1 MLDLF
6 SLDNTLFVFARQH
19 ISLIEAASVLFGL
32 LCVFLATRG
41 RVANFWVG
49 YIYNI
54 LLFILFY
61 QKGLYSSM
69 ILQPIAFT
77 INFFGH
83 YRWTHP
89 KEGEENERA
98 LLKVTLLSNRNRLR
112 FAVQI
117 VVVTLLWALLLSK
130 LHLILPSLFNQ
141 AQRPL
146 LDSFVT
152 ITALTAQ
159 YLSAQKKL
167 ECWFAWLVVN
177 STNFILYILAGL
189 AFLPLVSVGYL
200 LLAVMGFRLWRAEYL
215 KNK

>member
-1 MLDLF
+1 MMDLF
-6 SLDNTLFVFARQH
+6 SLSNTLFVFFGQPV
-19 ISLIEAASVLFGL
+19 SLIETLSVASGL

-49 YIYNI
+49 YLYNI
-54 LLFILFY
+54 VLFILFY

-77 INFFGH
+77 INLFGH

-89 KEGEENERA
+89 KEGEVNERA
-98 LLKVTLLSNRNRLR
+98 LLKVSILSAGSRVR
-112 FAVQI
+112 FVAQI
-117 VVVTLLWALLLSK
+117 VVVTLVWGAILSR
-130 LHLILPSLFNQ
+130 LHLLLPSLFNQ

-146 LDSFVT
+146 LDAFVT

-167 ECWFAWLVVN
+167 ECWIGWFTVN
-177 STNFILYILAGL
+177 ITNFTLY
-189 AFLPLVSVGYL
+189 
-200 LLAVMGFRLWRAEYL
+200 
-215 KNK
+215 